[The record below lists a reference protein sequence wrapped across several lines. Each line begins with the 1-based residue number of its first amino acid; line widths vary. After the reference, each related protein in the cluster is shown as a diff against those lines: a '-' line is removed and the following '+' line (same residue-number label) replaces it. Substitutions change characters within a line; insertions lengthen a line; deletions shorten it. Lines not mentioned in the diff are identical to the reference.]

1 MKRISIM
8 LAAMGIALG
17 CFALEKPSTAK
28 DLTGLYYME
37 GYINEQNQGWAQRN
51 VGAVTIALSDEGKLT
66 VDNFYYR
73 GLSYEIEF
81 DALAQTITI
90 PLNQTSTGNNATE
103 LTVYNYDFNTRKATP
118 VVFTIDT
125 AHRVISFNGVN
136 NGRLD
141 NAILLAMP
149 GMEPG
154 RNYVSA
160 IAQTYIWYTNSQ
172 MQTRTIE
179 QYNQGTSTAYPIW
192 VEMKDGNLIVDNFA
206 GNGFYSYPVTFTI
219 DNANMLAYANDQV
232 ITEHDGVKYYLW
244 GSDGQ
249 YLEDKNV
256 GFVGGAV
263 EGEEGWWSLT
273 TSGTIGIL
281 NDNYTTTNP
290 PTTTQYD
297 KFFVEAIIFL
307 PFNPFQTG
315 VEAIV
320 TDNDAP
326 VEFYNLQGIRVANP
340 SQGIYIRRQGNTSS
354 KVIVK

>member
-1 MKRISIM
+1 M

-28 DLTGLYYME
+28 DLTGVYYME
-37 GYINEQNQGWAQRN
+37 GIVNEQNAGWAQHN
-51 VGAVTIALSDEGKLT
+51 VGAVNISLSDEGKLT
-66 VDNFYYR
+66 IENFYYR

-81 DALAQTITI
+81 DALTQTITI
-90 PLNQTSTGNNATE
+90 PMGQISTGSNGTS
-103 LTVYNYDFNTRKATP
+103 LTVYNYDYSTRRSTP
-118 VVFTIDT
+118 VVLSIDT
-125 AHRVISFNGVN
+125 DHRVISYNGVDSN
-136 NGRLD
+136 NKINSVIALG
-141 NAILLAMP
+141 MP
-149 GMEPG
+149 GMTS
-154 RNYVSA
+154 NITSA

-179 QYNQGTSTAYPIW
+179 QYNQGTSTPYPIW
-192 VEMKDGNLIVDNFA
+192 VEMKEGKLIVDNFA
-206 GNGFYSYPVTFTI
+206 GNGFYSYPVTFTL
-219 DNANMLAYANDQV
+219 DNTNMLAYANDQV
-232 ITEHDGVKYYLW
+232 INEHDGVKYYLW

-263 EGEEGWWSLT
+263 EGEDGWWSLT
-273 TSGTIGIL
+273 TGGTIGIL
-281 NDNYTTTNP
+281 NDNYTSTNP

-315 VEAIV
+315 IENLA

-326 VEFYNLQGIRVANP
+326 VEFYNLQGVRVANP
-340 SQGIYIRRQGNTSS
+340 SAGVYIRRQGKHTS
-354 KVIVK
+354 KVIVR